1 MEKEIKPGCSGGAS
15 NLLNNSGGPRSRVRS
30 EAINKSYLSG
40 KTAVHKGYYALDL
53 PPDIFNLEE
62 WLLTLAEELGWTTWD
77 EVIKN
82 IELPAVKLLVLD
94 EPGFE
99 SHIHYHDNIHLL
111 QTAIIL
117 SMSNPFCY
125 VPESPRIFTRT
136 RLARKIK
143 LTEIKIKS
151 FYELE

>member
-1 MEKEIKPGCSGGAS
+1 MEKEIKPGSSGGAS

-40 KTAVHKGYYALDL
+40 KTAVHQGYYALDL
-53 PPDIFNLEE
+53 PADRNLEE
-62 WLLTLAEELGWTTWD
+62 WLLSLAEELGWKTWD

-82 IELPAVKLLVLD
+82 IELPEVKLLVLD

-125 VPESPRIFTRT
+125 VPDSPRIFTRT